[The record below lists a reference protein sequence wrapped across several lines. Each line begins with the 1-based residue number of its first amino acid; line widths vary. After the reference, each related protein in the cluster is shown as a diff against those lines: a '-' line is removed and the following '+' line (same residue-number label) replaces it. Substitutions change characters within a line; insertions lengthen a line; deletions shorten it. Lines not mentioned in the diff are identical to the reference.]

1 MDDITGVFREPFNEQ
16 VAFFRNKLQELRP
29 TQNSS
34 VPEYQKAAHD
44 KAFMV
49 AGAQCADLLSDFA
62 AAVDKAISQGTSL
75 KDFQKDF
82 DKIVDQ
88 RGWSHNGSR
97 NWRSKII
104 YTTNLSTSYA
114 AARLAQI
121 KEDGFSH
128 MVYKHSKTV
137 ENPRLAHVALDG
149 TTLPVDHEF
158 WNTHYPPNGWG
169 CQCRVVGVNKPSDA
183 QRYADEPKYTAP
195 QLRIDPNTGLPEGV
209 SKGWDYKP
217 GATVVDTIRSLAN
230 KTHEWDKSLQA
241 IFMDRIED
249 DAIRD
254 LFIDS
259 YLSLPSTK
267 DEVRRIATQAIKEK
281 GGDKNTY
288 FPFAALDSKTIQEIK
303 KLFPQSKKLHNKI
316 REQGTFSLSSELL
329 WHSDRGHGVKRV
341 ENGERLGE
349 DDKSQRPVLFK
360 DYEKIPGILREPDT
374 VNYGAGTTKRRG
386 WTTIEYRKRIDDE
399 LHVLIMAILTG
410 QRKVVAHNMYIKK
423 KPSSRK

>member
-1 MDDITGVFREPFNEQ
+1 MF
-16 VAFFRNKLQELRP
+16 KLLLGLLKGGDGRK
-29 TQNSS
+29 S
-34 VPEYQKAAHD
+34 
-44 KAFMV
+44 V
-49 AGAQCADLLSDFA
+49 AGNLAWEIRE
-62 AAVDKAISQGTSL
+62 AIKGKELDPNEIIELQT
-75 KDFQKDF
+75 
-82 DKIVDQ
+82 KINEIEAGHRTVFVA
-88 RGWSHNGSR
+88 GWRPFIG
-97 NWRSKII
+97 WVC
-104 YTTNLSTSYA
+104 
-114 AARLAQI
+114 
-121 KEDGFSH
+121 G
-128 MVYKHSKTV
+128 
-137 ENPRLAHVALDG
+137 VALAYN
-149 TTLPVDHEF
+149 F
-158 WNTHYPPNGWG
+158 
-169 CQCRVVGVNKPSDA
+169 
-183 QRYADEPKYTAP
+183 
-195 QLRIDPNTGLPEGV
+195 
-209 SKGWDYKP
+209 
-217 GATVVDTIRSLAN
+217 
-230 KTHEWDKSLQA
+230 
-241 IFMDRIED
+241 
-249 DAIRD
+249 AIRD

-288 FPFAALDSKTIQEIK
+288 FPLAALDSKTIQEIK